1 MNRKVIIGIV
11 VGCGTLCI
19 IAAVLALVAGGAFYR
34 WLVQEPENVTMGVD
48 APVSVIK
55 GEPFTIEVRVENLAA
70 EPQMLDSIDIAEG
83 YLAGIAIRSSDPPF
97 LESYSLPVVDFRSY
111 TLGQSI
117 AAGET
122 LVVRFDAVGL
132 QAGDYAGEID
142 VCVGSG
148 SACATFVIRTLVEG

>member
-1 MNRKVIIGIV
+1 MSRKVVIGII
-11 VGCGTLCI
+11 VGCGALCA

-34 WLVQEPENVTMGVD
+34 WVVQEPENVKMGVE
-48 APVSVIK
+48 APVSVVR
-55 GEPFTIEVRVENLAA
+55 GEPFIIEVRVENLAA
-70 EPQMLDSIDIAEG
+70 EPQILDSIDIAEG
-83 YLAGIAIRSSDPPF
+83 YLSGIAIRSSDPPF
-97 LESYSLPVVDFRSY
+97 TESYSLPVVDFRSY

-148 SACATFVIRTLVEG
+148 SVCTTFLTRTLVED